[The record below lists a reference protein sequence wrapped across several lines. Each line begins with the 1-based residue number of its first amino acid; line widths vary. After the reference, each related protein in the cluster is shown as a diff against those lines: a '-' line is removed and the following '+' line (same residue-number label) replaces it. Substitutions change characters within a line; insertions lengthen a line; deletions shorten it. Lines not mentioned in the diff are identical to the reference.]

1 MVWGR
6 TSGSVRNNFVTV
18 RSIESVAVVGG
29 GTMGMGIAALA
40 AEKGCRVLLLD
51 MTKELADKAV
61 SRMQAGRSPVLDD
74 PEKLALITTGS
85 VEEDIASVADY
96 DWICEAVIEDL
107 EAKRAIFEKLEE
119 HRKDGSIITTNT
131 SGIPLKDIIDG
142 MPERLQQDV
151 AVTHF
156 FNPVKIMRLLELVPG
171 RHTSDEVIN
180 TLTSFCRTKLGKGVV
195 NAKDTVNFIGNRIGC
210 MWMLAGLH
218 KGVEARASGLTIEE
232 IDTLLSNP
240 IGLPPTG
247 MYGLVDLIGLDIMD
261 SVAKNL
267 DENLPDSDA
276 GKPFTSL
283 PEAEQA
289 MLDRKQLG
297 RKTGGG
303 YYRIN
308 KADDGT
314 KTKEVF
320 DLESGDWRT
329 ANEIELD
336 EEHAAFPTLVTADTP
351 AGRFVWDI
359 MSSTCCYAADL
370 IPEISDDIVNID
382 RAMRWGFAWKFGPF
396 ELIDQLGANT
406 FVEMLEAEGRP
417 IPAMLKNLKDSGAT
431 RFYRADGAEYIGTDG
446 NYHPVPEE

>member
-1 MVWGR
+1 M
-6 TSGSVRNNFVTV
+6 TM

-51 MTKELADKAV
+51 MTTELADKAV
-61 SRMQAGRSPVLDD
+61 ARMQAGRSPVLDD
-74 PEKLALITTGS
+74 PEKLALIKTGS
-85 VEEDIASVADY
+85 VEDDIGAVADY

-171 RHTSDEVIN
+171 RHTTDEVIN
-180 TLTSFCRTKLGKGVV
+180 TLTSFCRNTLGKGVV

-218 KGVEARASGLTIEE
+218 KGVEARAAGLTIEE
-232 IDTLLSNP
+232 IDALLSNP

-267 DENLPDSDA
+267 EENLPDNDA

-283 PEAEQA
+283 PAAEQA
-289 MLDRKQLG
+289 MLERKQLG

-308 KADDGT
+308 KGDDGS

-320 DLESGDWRT
+320 ELESGEWRT
-329 ANEIELD
+329 ANEVELD
-336 EEHAAFPTLVTADTP
+336 EAHAAFPTLVTQDTP

-417 IPAMLKNLKDSGAT
+417 VPAMLKNLKDSGAT
-431 RFYRADGAEYIGTDG
+431 RFYRPDGAEYIGTDG